1 MYCIHFIHS
10 KSSFV
15 LYEWLEISS
24 GLDTSERRQ
33 HDFSTIY
40 KQNKYLLWS
49 SYLQLQFDHK
59 GDFQGGRC
67 MQCMCL
73 KICISLTTNS
83 NVFVLFSTI
92 VKFARVLDC
101 LHNYIEKYILP
112 LHQYKLFNLQ
122 VKIIEQ
128 SWEKQQNFT
137 LLKQISNFIKTWYL
151 KFIIIKKSYKIQIW
165 DF

>member
-1 MYCIHFIHS
+1 MTSRLIKSLCIVS
-10 KSSFV
+10 TSSTANLLLSCINGWKFPQDLILV
-15 LYEWLEISS
+15 REDSMTFLQY
-24 GLDTSERRQ
+24 TN
-33 HDFSTIY
+33 
-40 KQNKYLLWS
+40 KNKYLLWF

-73 KICISLTTNS
+73 KICISPTTNS

-101 LHNYIEKYILP
+101 LHNYIEKYIIP

-137 LLKQISNFIKTWYL
+137 LLKQISNFIKT
-151 KFIIIKKSYKIQIW
+151 
-165 DF
+165 